1 MAYLSLYRKYRPQTF
16 DDLVGQEH
24 VAQTLKNAIVE
35 SRVAHAY
42 LFTGP
47 RGTGK
52 TSTARILAKALNCEK
67 GPTPTPDGTCE
78 SCRAIA
84 DGSSLDVIEMDA
96 ASHSGVDK
104 TREILAGVAL
114 ATAGGRRKV
123 YVIDE
128 VHMLS
133 TAAFN
138 ALLKTLEEPPPHVV
152 FVLATTEPHNVL
164 ATIVSRT
171 QRFDFRPVPQEALEK
186 HLALVAEQEKID
198 IERDALEVIARHAEG
213 GVRDALSVLDQVSS
227 FEGRVTVS
235 DIEDLLGERI
245 RDAFFGLFDAIL
257 AGDVG
262 DVFSRTHALIASGTD
277 VRRMAE
283 GALEHART
291 LLLLRTAPEGSS
303 LLDASNE
310 DKERLTEQSERSS
323 PTILLRLMDLLAKAI
338 VEMRNAPNHRLF
350 LEVALVRA
358 AAPDTDP
365 SPSGLLGRIE
375 RLERR
380 SGIEGEA
387 PGPVAR
393 VAAPSPAAAAPTA
406 SAPAMAAPTEAEPA
420 PMPAPIAKSSAP
432 APKKKAPA
440 ATKETASQS
449 KEEASAPIADEQ
461 PAAAPPPAAVDGVG
475 LGHVRD
481 AWQATLHEVGKQ
493 SKRVA
498 AYLHSSRPIRF
509 EDGVVLVQVQAEFHE
524 SAMKEQKNSL
534 VLSEALFSTL
544 GVRPRLA
551 FVHQGGSQAVVP
563 EPQPAAPVAESDEP
577 GEDAAPDPIELIKSG
592 LGAEVVEERS
602 ADFGTRTT

>member
-1 MAYLSLYRKYRPQTF
+1 VTYLSLYRKYRPQTF

-24 VAQTLKNAIVE
+24 VAQTLKNALVE
-35 SRVAHAY
+35 DRVAHAY

-67 GPTPTPDGTCE
+67 GPTPDPDGTCDA
-78 SCRAIA
+78 CRAIA
-84 DGSSLDVIEMDA
+84 EGSSLDVIEMDA

-104 TREILAGVAL
+104 TREILQGVSL

-171 QRFDFRPVPQEALEK
+171 QRFDFRPVAQDALEA
-186 HLALVAEQEKID
+186 HLATIAEREKID
-198 IERDALEVIARHAEG
+198 IDRDALDVIARHAEG
-213 GVRDALSVLDQVSS
+213 GVRDAISVLDQVAN
-227 FEGRVTVS
+227 FEGRVSAS

-245 RDAFFGLFDAIL
+245 RDAFFSLFDSIVQ
-257 AGDVG
+257 GDVG
-262 DVFSRTHALIASGTD
+262 NVFTGINSLIAAGTD
-277 VRRMAE
+277 ARRIAE
-283 GALEHART
+283 GSLEHART
-291 LLLLRTAPEGSS
+291 LLLLATAPEGTTFV
-303 LLDASNE
+303 DASDE
-310 DKERLTEQSERSS
+310 DKARLTEQSERSS
-323 PTILLRLMDLLAKAI
+323 PTLLLRVMDLLAKAI

-365 SPSGLLGRIE
+365 TPSGLLGRIE

-380 SGIEGEA
+380 LGIEG
-387 PGPVAR
+387 
-393 VAAPSPAAAAPTA
+393 
-406 SAPAMAAPTEAEPA
+406 
-420 PMPAPIAKSSAP
+420 
-432 APKKKAPA
+432 
-440 ATKETASQS
+440 
-449 KEEASAPIADEQ
+449 
-461 PAAAPPPAAVDGVG
+461 AAPPPMQAPPVKNPAQAPPAERPAASAPPKKTAPPKKSEAPAPAAASPPQAQEASSEPQQTAPVAPAPGQDGVG

-481 AWQATLHEVGKQ
+481 AWQATLHEVSKQ

-498 AYLHSSRPIRF
+498 AYLHSSRPLKL
-509 EDGVVLVQVQAEFHE
+509 EDGTLLVQVQAEFHE
-524 SAMKEQKNSL
+524 SAMKDMKNSM
-534 VLSEALFSTL
+534 VLGEALFATL
-544 GVRPRLA
+544 GVRLRLQ
-551 FVHQGGSQAVVP
+551 FVHQGGTQEPMLEP
-563 EPQPAAPVAESDEP
+563 EPAAPIAEEP
-577 GEDAAPDPIELIKSG
+577 GDTAPPDPVELIKSG
-592 LGAEVVEERS
+592 LAAEVVEERS
-602 ADFGTRTT
+602 VDLGS

>member
-1 MAYLSLYRKYRPQTF
+1 VAYLSLYRKYRPQTF

-24 VAQTLKNAIVE
+24 VAQTLKNALVE
-35 SRVAHAY
+35 DRVAHAY

-84 DGSSLDVIEMDA
+84 EGSSLDVIEMDA

-104 TREILAGVAL
+104 TREILQGVSL

-171 QRFDFRPVPQEALEK
+171 QRFDFRPVPQEALER
-186 HLALVAEQEKID
+186 HLATIAEQEKID
-198 IERDALEVIARHAEG
+198 IDRDAIEVIARHAEG
-213 GVRDALSVLDQVSS
+213 GVRDALSVLDQVSN
-227 FEGRVTVS
+227 FEGHVS
-235 DIEDLLGERI
+235 ATEIEDLLGERI

-257 AGDVG
+257 QGDVG
-262 DVFSRTHALIASGTD
+262 DVFAKTHSLIAAGTD
-277 VRRMAE
+277 ARRIAE

-303 LLDASNE
+303 FIDASNE
-310 DKERLTEQSERSS
+310 DRDRLAEQAERSS
-323 PTILLRLMDLLAKAI
+323 PSLLLRLMDLLAKAI

-365 SPSGLLGRIE
+365 TASGLLGRIE

-380 SGIEGEA
+380 LGIQG
-387 PGPVAR
+387 G
-393 VAAPSPAAAAPTA
+393 T
-406 SAPAMAAPTEAEPA
+406 APAVAEPA
-420 PMPAPIAKSSAP
+420 PVAP
-432 APKKKAPA
+432 APQRAPVERPAAQQPQVPEAKPTPAPRPIEEPTSAAEEPVEAPA
-440 ATKETASQS
+440 
-449 KEEASAPIADEQ
+449 
-461 PAAAPPPAAVDGVG
+461 PAQPPPTVDADGVG
-475 LGHVRD
+475 LGHIRD
-481 AWQATLHEVGKQ
+481 AWQATMHDVGKH

-498 AYLHSSRPIRF
+498 AYLHSSRPVRF
-509 EDGVVLVQVQAEFHE
+509 ENGVLLVQVQAEFHE
-524 SAMKEQKNSL
+524 SAMKDMKNSK
-534 VLSEALFSTL
+534 VLSDALFSTL
-544 GVRPRLA
+544 GVQLRLQFA
-551 FVHQGGSQAVVP
+551 HQGGDL
-563 EPQPAAPVAESDEP
+563 PAAPEP
-577 GEDAAPDPIELIKSG
+577 EPVDATADDPTEDAPPDPVELIKSG
-592 LGAEVVEERS
+592 LAAEVVEERS
-602 ADFGTRTT
+602 ADLNS